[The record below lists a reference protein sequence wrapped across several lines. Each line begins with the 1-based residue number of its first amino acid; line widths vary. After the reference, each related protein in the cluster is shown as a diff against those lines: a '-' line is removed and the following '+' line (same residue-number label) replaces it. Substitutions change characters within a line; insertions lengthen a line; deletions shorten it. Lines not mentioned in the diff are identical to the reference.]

1 MKAEEFVI
9 YLTEKLG
16 AGYFTGVPDS
26 LLKPFISEIM
36 NRYGISERHIIAANE
51 GNALALAAGYHL
63 ATGGIP
69 CVYMQ
74 NSGQG
79 NMLNPFAS
87 LAAPEVYRIPCVFI
101 VGWRGEPGVKD
112 EPQHIFQGQI
122 TKELMDILKIETI
135 ILSKESSL
143 EELMAAERKLKSL
156 LAEGRSIAFI
166 VKKGALESTSKVC
179 YRNEFEMLREDII
192 EEIVKAAKE
201 DPIISTT
208 GKASR
213 ELFEIREK
221 RGESH
226 KYDFLTVG
234 SMGHASG
241 IALEVALNK
250 KAVRVWC
257 IDGDGAVLMHMGS
270 MAVIGANRPEN
281 LIHVLINN
289 EAHETVGG
297 MPTVSP
303 KVDFLKIAEGCGY
316 TGIYQVKTL
325 DTLKDVLQKVRA
337 SKELSFIEIKA
348 SLGAR
353 EDLGR
358 PTTTAE
364 ENKLNFMEYLN
375 TLERQ

>member
-179 YRNEFEMLREDII
+179 YGNEFEMLREDII

-241 IALEVALNK
+241 VALEVALNK